1 MCGRFAFYSAAEA
14 VAEMFAAEGAAFA
27 PHYNLA
33 PTDEIPVVREVDGET
48 RRVAPLRWGLIPF
61 WAKDRSIGNKMINA
75 RAETVAEKP
84 AFRNAYRS
92 RRCMILAD
100 GFYEWRAEQGGKTPH
115 YISLESG
122 EPFAMAGLWED
133 WTDKETGE
141 SVQTATIITTRAND
155 FMAPLHQ
162 RMPVILTPTSADGW
176 LAERAVLPDESPGL
190 RAWPVSRE
198 VNNPRTEGPQLIVPA
213 RPETQVS

>member
-33 PTDEIPVVREVDGET
+33 PTDDIPVVLELDGAA

-92 RRCMILAD
+92 RRCLILAD
-100 GFYEWRAEQGGKTPH
+100 GFYEWRAEPGKKTPH
-115 YISLESG
+115 YISLDSG

-141 SVQTATIITTRAND
+141 SVQTATIITTRANA

-162 RMPVILTPTSADGW
+162 RMPVILTPESADGW
-176 LAERAVLPDESPGL
+176 LGERAVLPAESPGL

-198 VNNPRTEGPQLIVPA
+198 VNNPRNEGPQLIAPA
-213 RPETQVS
+213 RPETAAS